1 MRRIGMIGIE
11 HALVRRHAHR
21 RARERMRGLE
31 HRHAERRLQVTRLE
45 HRIGRALRDDPPGAH
60 QHDLVAVRGRL
71 VEVVQHPDDREP
83 ARAIEP
89 PQLAQDVELVMDV
102 EISGR
107 LVEQHDGRLLRERH
121 RDPGALPLAA
131 RQRGHVARR
140 VGFEARRR
148 ERLVDRVAVR
158 AREPAQPA
166 AVRVA
171 AVRDELAHRE
181 PRGNLVELREHRQR
195 ARERA
200 PPV

>member
-1 MRRIGMIGIE
+1 M
-11 HALVRRHAHR
+11 
-21 RARERMRGLE
+21 
-31 HRHAERRLQVTRLE
+31 
-45 HRIGRALRDDPPGAH
+45 
-60 QHDLVAVRGRL
+60 
-71 VEVVQHPDDREP
+71 
-83 ARAIEP
+83 
-89 PQLAQDVELVMDV
+89 MDV